1 MAFSAWQ
8 LLSPVQWARW
18 TWSAV
23 RGGGAPEGE
32 DGGVGRE
39 AEEDSPAESK
49 SQGFRQ
55 VRGRARS
62 PWPGCM
68 RGCAVHG
75 APAAPGSPQPR
86 SPLPASH
93 RLWLLGSAAPGGA
106 PGRAGWLPAAARQ
119 WRALLSGRRCRR
131 APGTEAGSPN
141 SLRRGPPSPRGGCRV
156 PGGQWRML
164 GELGVTGRAPAKR
177 PPGARGCAGGAADP
191 VSPALP
197 FPFASVACWKGEGR
211 PQDACSG
218 LAWPGSRSGWMCRRC
233 GGFRS

>member
-32 DGGVGRE
+32 DGGVGGE
-39 AEEDSPAESK
+39 AEEDSQEESK
-49 SQGFRQ
+49 ALGFRQ

-93 RLWLLGSAAPGGA
+93 RLWLLGSAAPGGCPRLLGDGELCSPGEGAVERWA
-106 PGRAGWLPAAARQ
+106 PGPAPQIRCVAAP
-119 WRALLSGRRCRR
+119 RALGED
-131 APGTEAGSPN
+131 AA
-141 SLRRGPPSPRGGCRV
+141 SLEVSGGCS
-156 PGGQWRML
+156 
-164 GELGVTGRAPAKR
+164 E
-177 PPGARGCAGGAADP
+177 
-191 VSPALP
+191 S
-197 FPFASVACWKGEGR
+197 
-211 PQDACSG
+211 SG
-218 LAWPGSRSGWMCRRC
+218 
-233 GGFRS
+233 